1 MNTKR
6 SLAALLLVL
15 SLGAGHPA
23 QTPDLYDPSVVRS
36 LHLAFKQ
43 SNWWQL
49 LETNRSS
56 STDIPGDLTV
66 DSKFY
71 KDIGVRFKSH
81 ASFHG
86 AGASKKKPFNLS
98 LDSFVP
104 GQRLYG
110 IKTLNLQNGFL
121 DPTYVREVITLQMM
135 RRYLTAPR
143 AVFVKL
149 YINTQYW
156 GLYISVEQ
164 VNQDLLGRWFP
175 DIDGNHYKADPTDS
189 KTPGGNSALVWLG
202 ASVETYKKSYELKT
216 GSRQTPW
223 TDLVNLIDKLNNT
236 APSLLEQVLPQVLDV
251 DRALWFIAL
260 HNVFCNLDSYIG
272 SGHNYYLYHGV
283 QGDRFHTIPW
293 DLNRSFGAFDMGL
306 SLTSLQTLSPY
317 HGETSSVSHPLAN
330 RLFNTAV
337 WKEHYRAHL
346 RTVLLESFNRNTI
359 DALIK
364 QYQDL
369 IRGDVQADPNKLY
382 DQSLFDLG
390 VTQDLKVA
398 VPGSSVLQLL
408 PGLKPFISARW
419 GYLNV
424 HPDIAEATPVITGL
438 SHSPP
443 HPPAGEPAWINAT
456 VTASTGI
463 SEVVAAHATDGTFT
477 TVRMYDDGNHHD
489 GLKGDGIYG
498 GAVAAVGFRTI
509 VKYYV
514 RARTL
519 NGGTAFAPARAE
531 LVTASYTA
539 TAGHVRI
546 HEFLAKN
553 DTGIRDEK
561 GEYEDWIEI
570 LNTGPAAVDLGGSYL
585 TDDPKVPTLWQIPA
599 GTLLQPGQTLLVWA
613 DNEPGEGPLHATFKL
628 GAGGESIALFARD
641 GKTLLDAFTFGPQQ
655 GDVSTGR
662 MPGHDGTW
670 VTFPDPTPRS
680 PNLPVSCGHLRY
692 DALDPASTP
701 LSLTASGTPGI
712 GKQVAYSITGGPP
725 STPGL
730 LGISTAPIHVGL
742 GSPGTLLVHPFNIA
756 LIPLA
761 TGPNGTANFPLAIP
775 GESALRG
782 VVFYLQGFVHDGIQG
797 GLTGGVL
804 TQICP

>member
-6 SLAALLLVL
+6 SLAALLLAL
-15 SLGAGHPA
+15 ALGAGSPA

-36 LHLAFKQ
+36 LHLTFKQ

-49 LETNRSS
+49 LEGNRSS
-56 STDIPGDLTV
+56 KTDIPGDLTV
-66 DSKFY
+66 DSKVY

-81 ASFHG
+81 ASYNG

-98 LDSFVP
+98 MDSFVS

-121 DPTYVREVITLQMM
+121 DPTFVREIITLQMM
-135 RRYLTAPR
+135 RRYLPAPR

-156 GLYISVEQ
+156 GLYTSVEQ
-164 VNQDLLGRWFP
+164 VNQDLPGRWFP
-175 DIDGNHYKADPTDS
+175 NIDGNHYKADPTDS
-189 KTPGGNSALVWLG
+189 KTPAGNSALVWLG
-202 ASVETYKKSYELKT
+202 ASVNTYKKSYDLKT

-223 TDLVNLIDKLNNT
+223 MDLVNLIDKLNNT

-251 DRALWFIAL
+251 DRALWFTAL
-260 HNVFCNLDSYIG
+260 NNVFCNLDSYIG
-272 SGHNYYLYHGV
+272 SGHNYYLYHEV
-283 QGDRFHTIPW
+283 LGDRFHTIPW
-293 DLNRSFGAFDMGL
+293 DLNRSFGTFDMGL

-317 HGETSSVSHPLAN
+317 HGETSTISHPLVN
-330 RLFNTAV
+330 RLFSKTV
-337 WKEHYRAHL
+337 WKEHYRAHV
-346 RTVLLESFNRNTI
+346 RTVLKESFNRNTL

-364 QYQDL
+364 KYQDL
-369 IRGDVQADPNKLY
+369 IRSDVQADPNKLY
-382 DQSLFDLG
+382 DMSLFDLG
-390 VTQDLKVA
+390 VSQDLKIA

-408 PGLKPFISARW
+408 PGLKPFISARS
-419 GYLNV
+419 GHLNA
-424 HPDIAEATPVITGL
+424 HPDITETTPVITGL
-438 SHSPP
+438 SHSPAR
-443 HPPAGEPAWINAT
+443 PPAGETVWINAK
-456 VTASTGI
+456 VTASTSI
-463 SEVVAAHATDGTFT
+463 SEVVAAHATAGTFV
-477 TVRMYDDGNHHD
+477 TVKMHDDGNHHD
-489 GLKGDGIYG
+489 GLKGDGVYG
-498 GAVAAVGFRTI
+498 GAVAPVGFGTT

-514 RARTL
+514 RARTST
-519 NGGTAFAPARAE
+519 GGTSFAPARAE

-539 TAGHVRI
+539 TAGRI
-546 HEFLAKN
+546 RISEFLAKN

-570 LNTGPAAVDLGGSYL
+570 LNTGPAAVDLGGNYL
-585 TDDPKVPTLWQIPA
+585 TDDPKVPTRWVIPSK
-599 GTLLQPGQTLLVWA
+599 TLLQPGQALLVWA

-628 GAGGESIALFARD
+628 SAGGESVALFAGD
-641 GKTLLDAFTFGPQQ
+641 GKTLLDLFTFGPQL

-662 MPGHDGTW
+662 MAGQDGIW

-701 LSLTASGTPGI
+701 LSLSASGTPGI
-712 GKQVAYSITGGPP
+712 GKQVVYSVAGAPP

-742 GSPGTLLVHPFNIA
+742 GSPGTLLIHPFNIA
-756 LIPLA
+756 LLPLA
-761 TGPNGTANFPLAIP
+761 TGTNGTANFPLAIP
-775 GESALRG
+775 GEQVLRG
-782 VVFYLQGFVHDGIQG
+782 VVFYLQGYVHDGMQG

-804 TQICP
+804 SRICP